1 MKKIQLFILS
11 LFMLFTA
18 CEDRFIDLEP
28 LDSITEAAYF
38 KTPEHFKAA
47 TNYFYNRLLGWKPQ
61 DIGIN
66 ADMMDVGSDLTA
78 LARDYGRG
86 TVTPSATDDYWTKTY
101 EALRAV
107 NMVLEK
113 ADEYIGDDSEI
124 AQYVAVAKFFRA
136 YHHFF
141 LLQRYGGVPIVSK
154 VLDLDSPE
162 LLGKRNSRYEVFAQ
176 IITDLTEAIP
186 DLPLEQNIPAS
197 DKGKISKWAAEA
209 LKAKALLYEATWEM
223 NVGESTDGDGTTVG
237 AGSAKP
243 AGYPSATEM
252 LTEARD
258 LAKDIMDNGGY
269 ELWNHNDVLNNWS
282 NLYLFNLEDEGS
294 NPAGLD
300 KSTNK
305 EYILYSKFDF
315 ALRQGNTNISHTV
328 AFYFAPSR
336 KFMDMF
342 LCSDGLPVDQSP
354 LFQGYTKVSDEYK
367 NRDYRVTAYF
377 ADNVTWATPADGSV
391 KLTGPGGQSGA
402 GYWCRKFRSYEY
414 GTYRAANQESFDYPI
429 IRLPEIYLI
438 YAEAIYELN
447 GSITDEQLNE
457 SINKIK
463 TRAGLPPLTNAFANA
478 NGLDVY
484 EEILRERAV
493 ELFGENSRFNDL
505 KRWGIAEQVLNQDV
519 CGNVIQGTDFDG
531 NAALYSPNAYPYG
544 ETVKTTGVGDRSVLL
559 LDPASNRNFQRTD
572 YLYPLPLEEI
582 NLNSNLLQNPGYN

>member
-11 LFMLFTA
+11 SIMLFTA

-28 LDSITEAAYF
+28 LDAITEAAYY
-38 KTPEHFKAA
+38 KSPEHFKAA
-47 TNYFYNRLLGWKPQ
+47 TNYFYDRLLGWKPQ

-66 ADMMDVGSDLTA
+66 ADMMDVGTDLTA

-101 EALRAV
+101 KALRAV

-113 ADEYIGDDSEI
+113 ADEYAGDDSEI

-141 LLQRYGGVPIVSK
+141 LLQRYGGVPIVAK

-162 LLGKRNSRYEVFAQ
+162 LQGKRNSRYEVFAQ
-176 IITDLTEAIP
+176 IIKDLEEAIP

-223 NVGESTDGDGTTVG
+223 NVGETTDGDGVIEG

-243 AGYPSATEM
+243 SEYPSATEM
-252 LTEARD
+252 LTEAKD

-269 ELWNHNDVLNNWS
+269 ELWNHNDQLSNLS
-282 NLYLFNLEDEGS
+282 NLYLFDLEDEGS

-342 LCSDGLPVDQSP
+342 LCSDGLPVDKSP
-354 LFQGYTKVSDEYK
+354 LFQGYTNVSDEYK
-367 NRDYRVTAYF
+367 NRDYRVTSYF
-377 ADNVTWATPADGSV
+377 ADVATWDTPADGSV

-402 GYWCRKFRSYEY
+402 GYSCRKFRSYEY

-438 YAEAIYELN
+438 YAEALYELN

-463 TRAGLPPLTNAFANA
+463 IRAGLPPLTNAFASA

-519 CGNVIQGTDFDG
+519 CGNVIQGTNFEG
-531 NAALYSPNAYPYG
+531 NAALYTPSAYPYG